1 MKAVLRIDENSYIKI
16 KGKTLLDWNLENLF
30 AYGVD
35 QVVLLGNQNPEIHDD
50 RVVFLQDPNLGTAG
64 CFYSLNKKVKSDF
77 FYIPNPIFFDADFK
91 RIAAFHKKKG
101 SAITVV
107 GGPTLEKAPL
117 LDAFEGDV
125 LISDEAK
132 EEKWPEFHPNIHDL
146 GIYLVSSAFLESFDE
161 PDEVDFFEEILQPTL
176 SLGAVRVYRTS
187 EYIRPLNNIKK
198 IEEDLDRDLPSKR
211 NLSKPQKAIFLD
223 RDGTINHFGDFVVK
237 AEMLVLEQG
246 SAEAIAKIDDS
257 EFLPI
262 VITNQPIVERG
273 QTTIEELERTHARM
287 AVLLEKEGAYL
298 QDVYYCPHNI
308 DHSKPWNAYCECR
321 KPKIGMLLKAKER
334 YNIDLS
340 QSWFIGDTTQDV
352 QTGLN
357 GGCHTVL
364 LLGGDPKPAKRFPEA
379 KPELTCFNLSE
390 AISKIL

>member
-16 KGKTLLDWNLENLF
+16 KGKALLDWNLENLF
-30 AYGVD
+30 AYGID

-64 CFYSLNKKVKSDF
+64 FFYSLNKKVKSDF

-246 SAEAIAKIDDS
+246 SAEAIVKIDDS

-357 GGCHTVL
+357 GGCRTVL